1 MKRIPSRADV
11 YRILTA
17 LRPETAG
24 FDHVQALREIL
35 QYMTYEQVAQAC
47 GYDSKRSL
55 RYVLDGSVPSHPHG
69 EMIYQVYVELF
80 GVKPPLKVQQTA
92 QLIAA

>member
-1 MKRIPSRADV
+1 MKRLPTLGDV
-11 YRILTA
+11 NRILTT

-35 QYMTYEQVAQAC
+35 QYMTYEQVAQVC

-55 RYVLDGSVPSHPHG
+55 RYVLDGSTPSHPHG

-80 GVKPPLKVQQTA
+80 GVKPPLKMQRAA
-92 QLIAA
+92 QLMPA